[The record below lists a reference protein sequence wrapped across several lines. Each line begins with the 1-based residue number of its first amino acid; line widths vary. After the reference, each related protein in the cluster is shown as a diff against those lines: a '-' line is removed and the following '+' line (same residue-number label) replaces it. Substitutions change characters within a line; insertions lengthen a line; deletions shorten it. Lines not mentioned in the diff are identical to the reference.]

1 MNTYLIAGYA
11 IHSQGKAARNIDESL
26 TITLEV
32 DFKHGI
38 IVDAACTLAVEHE
51 RDAIKRLLCGYC
63 LRDGMEGLIERIQ
76 RDYRGKSGHAIQAA
90 LMDAYSQFETLP
102 MRR

>member
-11 IHSQGKAARNIDESL
+11 KHSQGIASRNIDESL

-32 DFKHGI
+32 DFTYGI
-38 IVDAACTLAVEHE
+38 IVDAACTLAAEHE
-51 RDAIKRLLCGYC
+51 RAAIKRLLCGYC
-63 LRDGMEGLIERIQ
+63 LRDGMEDLIERIQ
-76 RDYRGKSGHAIQAA
+76 RDYRGKSGRAIRAA
-90 LMDAYSQFETLP
+90 LMDVYSQFETLP